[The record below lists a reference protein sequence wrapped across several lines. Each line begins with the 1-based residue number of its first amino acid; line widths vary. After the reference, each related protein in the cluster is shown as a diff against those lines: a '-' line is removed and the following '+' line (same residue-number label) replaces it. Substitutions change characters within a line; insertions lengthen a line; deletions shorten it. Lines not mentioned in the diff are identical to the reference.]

1 MGGGWSLSCATRKP
15 LPFLP
20 PPKEDAGGKGGESH
34 RDHHAYS
41 TDPAFLPSVLIVVEA
56 VRGIIGPI
64 EGAKR
69 EYGSYRGKPDL
80 VRPGR

>member
-1 MGGGWSLSCATRKP
+1 MGGWSLSCATRKP
-15 LPFLP
+15 LPFP
-20 PPKEDAGGKGGESH
+20 PPKEDAGGEGGESH

-56 VRGIIGPI
+56 VRGITGPI

-69 EYGSYRGKPDL
+69 EYGSYRGKSDL

>member
-1 MGGGWSLSCATRKP
+1 MGGWSLSCATRKP
-15 LPFLP
+15 LPFP
-20 PPKEDAGGKGGESH
+20 PPLEEDAGGKGGESH
-34 RDHHAYS
+34 RDHVYS

-56 VRGIIGPI
+56 VRGIAGLI